1 MANKQRGRPVVLVT
15 GASRGLGRGIALE
28 LASAGCS
35 VAINFASNL
44 DAARETAAL
53 CRALAPFRGQ
63 RFVPIKAN
71 IADSA
76 DRARLVRETAS
87 VMGRIDA
94 LVNNA
99 GRAAGRSADLCES
112 TEESFDELM
121 RTNLKGPYFLTQAVA
136 NFWIESRRK
145 PLLDGGFKV
154 VFVTSISA
162 DAASVNRG
170 EYCVSKAGLS
180 MASRL
185 WALRLAREGIP
196 VVELRPGIM
205 ETDMTAP
212 RKADYDRRIAA
223 GEVPL
228 RRWGTPRDMGLA
240 VKAVIT
246 GQFPF
251 TTGAIITVD
260 GGLSVPRL

>member
-1 MANKQRGRPVVLVT
+1 MANKRKGCPVVLVT

-28 LASAGCS
+28 LAGAGCS
-35 VAINFASNL
+35 VAVNFASNL

-53 CRALAPFRGQ
+53 CRARAPLREQ
-63 RFVPIKAN
+63 RFVTIKAN

-76 DRARLVRETAS
+76 DRARLVRETAEA
-87 VMGRIDA
+87 MGRIDA

-99 GRAAGRSADLCES
+99 GRAAARSADLCDT

-136 NFWIESRRK
+136 NYWIGSRRE

-154 VFVTSISA
+154 VFITSVSA
-162 DAASVNRG
+162 EVASVNRG

-185 WALRLAREGIP
+185 WAARLAQEGITE
-196 VVELRPGIM
+196 VELRPGIM
-205 ETDMTAP
+205 ETDMTSP
-212 RKADYDRRIAA
+212 RKAVYDQRIAA

-228 RRWGTPRDMGLA
+228 RRWGTPLDLGLA